1 MVISTIQVPA
11 NGPVIIA
18 EDDLSIRKCIVQYL
32 TFVGYDVTGVGS
44 ALELYK
50 HIAIN
55 SYQVA
60 ILDIGLPDQSGIA
73 LCEYLRNNTDMRI
86 IMLTGR
92 STIED
97 KLAGYNSGADI
108 YLVKPVDF
116 RELSASISNLLKRRD
131 VVMQTP
137 LQPTG
142 GSEAKFVSEKN
153 KRLWKLDRA
162 EWSLYNPDGKM
173 IKLTSKEFEFM
184 NCFIS
189 NSHKNITRKEI
200 MSILDYEHNE
210 YGKRALESL
219 VHRLRH
225 KIDINGTSPIKTV
238 FGVGFNFAEELLIE

>member
-1 MVISTIQVPA
+1 MVINNIQA
-11 NGPVIIA
+11 SAKGMVIIA
-18 EDDLSIRKCIVQYL
+18 EDDLSIRKCLVKYL
-32 TFVGYDVTGVGS
+32 TVVGYDVTGVGS
-44 ALELYK
+44 ALEIYQ
-50 HIAIN
+50 HIAVN

-92 STIED
+92 STIEE

-116 RELSASISNLLKRRD
+116 RELSASISNLLRRRD
-131 VVMQTP
+131 IALQTP
-137 LQPTG
+137 QQQQG
-142 GSEAKFVSEKN
+142 ESEDKLLSAKN

-219 VHRLRH
+219 VHRLRQ